1 MTRKEEMLKA
11 FDEVWLRK
19 WESLEGYTLKDIT
32 EEEALYQHPAYKD
45 EPLEEGHPPT
55 GTVLY
60 LLTHLYDVY
69 RYYTMV
75 VINRP
80 KDVTSPPP
88 PEAHSV
94 AEAVDYIKKFRA
106 ELRDVFESLTEE
118 QLEEPVS
125 GDRTVAQLLRMLP
138 RHDSW
143 HTGQIA
149 MLRRLY
155 GARE

>member
-1 MTRKEEMLKA
+1 
-11 FDEVWLRK
+11 
-19 WESLEGYTLKDIT
+19 
-32 EEEALYQHPAYKD
+32 
-45 EPLEEGHPPT
+45 
-55 GTVLY
+55 
-60 LLTHLYDVY
+60 
-69 RYYTMV
+69 MV